1 MTLKQL
7 KAEAKAKYETQQNH
21 EVIFATL
28 LSDFLNQYDTL
39 IAKGYKKPDCNSIEM
54 LNVHPGA
61 MVVYMIKPDSVQ
73 KAELNQIY
81 KDIEAAHKE
90 TEE

>member
-1 MTLKQL
+1 MTLTQL
-7 KAEAKAKYETQQNH
+7 KEAAKAKYETQQNH

-28 LSDFLNQYDTL
+28 LSNFLNQYDAL
-39 IAKGYKKPDCNSIEM
+39 IAKGYKKPDSNSIEM

-73 KAELNQIY
+73 KAELADIY
-81 KDIEAAHKE
+81 AAIEKQQ
-90 TEE
+90 